1 VNSVAIQGRTL
12 TFPIEVR
19 KARSWAAQF
28 LVDARAA
35 QAQLPPGLE
44 VVRIFGR
51 AMLVIPVVRYE
62 DSDLDSYNELG
73 IAFLV
78 RRPGS
83 KGPRVFI
90 KHLPVTQEFTLEA
103 GRTIWG
109 YPKFIANIDIVEH
122 PGGMRATLTA
132 DGARVLTL
140 DVRRSLFPM
149 PARTLPTYTYLNETL
164 RETNWDM
171 PGVRARGRLGGG
183 NIQLWTHPIADEL
196 RALGL
201 PKRAFATQ
209 TVAEMRAVFGPAE
222 TIT

>member
-1 VNSVAIQGRTL
+1 MTQVSIQGRTL

-28 LVDARAA
+28 LVDPAAA
-35 QAQLPPGLE
+35 QAQLPAGLE
-44 VVRIFGR
+44 VVKVFGR

-62 DSDLDSYNELG
+62 ESDLDSYNELG

-83 KGPRVFI
+83 KSPRVFI
-90 KHLPVTQEFTLEA
+90 KHLPVTEEFTLEA

-109 YPKFIANIDIVEH
+109 YPKFLAGIDIVEH
-122 PGGMRATLTA
+122 PGGMRCTLSA
-132 DGARVLTL
+132 DGARILTL
-140 DVRRSLFPM
+140 DVRNSWFPM
-149 PARTLPTYTYLNETL
+149 PARTLPTYTFIDDTL
-164 RETNWDM
+164 RETTWTM

-183 NIQLWTHPIADEL
+183 NVQLWTHPIADEL

-201 PKRAFATQ
+201 PKRAFASQ

-222 TIT
+222 TIS